1 MMLRY
6 GLNQPLAAAA
16 LEKAVEKVLEFG
28 YRTGDIFSEG
38 MTLVGCQAMG
48 QAILKVLES

>member
-6 GLNQPLAAAA
+6 GLNQPTAASR
-16 LEKAVEKVLEFG
+16 LEQAVLTVLDGG

-48 QAILKVLES
+48 QALLAALG

>member
-1 MMLRY
+1 MQGNNR
-6 GLNQPLAAAA
+6 AAAA
-16 LEKAVEKVLEFG
+16 SLETAVEKVLDLG

>member
-6 GLNQPLAAAA
+6 GLNQPKAADR
-16 LEKAVEKVLEFG
+16 LEKAVSTVLDRG

-38 MTLVGCQAMG
+38 MTLLGCQAMG
-48 QAILKVLES
+48 KALLEALN